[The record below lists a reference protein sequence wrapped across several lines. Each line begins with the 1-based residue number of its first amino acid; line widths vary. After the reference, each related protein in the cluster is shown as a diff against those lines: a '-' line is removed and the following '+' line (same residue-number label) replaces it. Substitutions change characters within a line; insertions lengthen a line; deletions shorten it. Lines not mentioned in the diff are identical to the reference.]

1 MKIRK
6 IQQSSG
12 VVANVAQTKTNSD
25 TDTYSCN
32 YINNLVKTVEVY
44 NDTVWLNSGNADT
57 YNVLNVS
64 PVNGTVLMY
73 FITECWPLENWSY
86 GALVQ
91 IGRMFTE
98 TNKVTLKTTSA
109 QQYIIKISALYI
121 PN

>member
-12 VVANVAQTKTNSD
+12 VVADVAQTKTNSD

-44 NDTVWLNSGNADT
+44 NDTRYLNVGNADT
-57 YNVLNVS
+57 HNILTLS

-73 FITECWPLENWSY
+73 FITECWPLENWNG
-86 GALVQ
+86 GAIVQ
-91 IGRMFTE
+91 IGRMFPE
-98 TNKVTLKTTSA
+98 ENKLILKTNSSE
-109 QQYIIKISALYI
+109 QYVLKISALYI